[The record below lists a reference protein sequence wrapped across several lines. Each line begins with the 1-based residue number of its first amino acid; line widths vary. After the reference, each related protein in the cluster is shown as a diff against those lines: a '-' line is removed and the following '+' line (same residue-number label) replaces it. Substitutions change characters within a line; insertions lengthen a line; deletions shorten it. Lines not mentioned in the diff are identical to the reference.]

1 MNKYK
6 YNQGRTS
13 NKLANQN
20 LNPELNH
27 HLLYGRRSGALAHA
41 LPTLN
46 GRWNSSSQ
54 KPAFTIIE
62 VVLVLA
68 IAGLIFLMVFI
79 ALPALQRSQRDTQ
92 RKRDV
97 DNFLSAV
104 QRYQANNRGRIPPS
118 DSTLHNFKLDYLKI
132 SDSEDGG
139 RSGEFR
145 DPSNGGDYIIV
156 HNSSGA
162 HPGIEI
168 RDDHNDRVSPNYR
181 KLVFYIVG
189 AKCDGQTTV
198 PVNGSNKVAI
208 AMALEGGGVY
218 CVNN

>member
-1 MNKYK
+1 MLK
-6 YNQGRTS
+6 S
-13 NKLANQN
+13 NFTPS
-20 LNPELNH
+20 LNSHSFL
-27 HLLYGRRSGALAHA
+27 GRRSRALAQV
-41 LPTLN
+41 LPTYKRRK
-46 GRWNSSSQ
+46 GRDLQ
-54 KPAFTIIE
+54 TEGFTIIE

-79 ALPALQRSQRDTQ
+79 ALPALQRSQRDTH

-118 DSTLHNFKLDYLKI
+118 DSTLHDFKI
-132 SDSEDGG
+132 SYMQTSEDGY
-139 RSGEFR
+139 SGEFL
-145 DPSNGGDYIIV
+145 DPASGRGYIIA
-156 HNSSGA
+156 HNETGVY
-162 HPGIEI
+162 PGIE
-168 RDDHNDRVSPNYR
+168 VSDNHLEWAVEQDR
-181 KLVFYIVG
+181 KLAFYIVG